1 VHMVVM
7 IPPKVA
13 VSELMG
19 RLKGQTSMKLF
30 NKFRDLKGKPYW
42 GNHFEAKGYC
52 VDTVGLDAEM
62 MRKYVKYR
70 EAKERQMEQLDL
82 GV

>member
-1 VHMVVM
+1 MVVM
-7 IPPKVA
+7 IPRKVA

-42 GNHFEAKGYC
+42 SNHFEAKGYC
-52 VDTVGLDAEM
+52 VDTVGLDAEI

-70 EAKERQMEQLDL
+70 EAKER
-82 GV
+82 

>member
-1 VHMVVM
+1 
-7 IPPKVA
+7 
-13 VSELMG
+13 
-19 RLKGQTSMKLF
+19 LKGQTSMKLF

-52 VDTVGLDAEM
+52 VDTVGLDAEI

-70 EAKERQMEQLDL
+70 EAKER
-82 GV
+82 

>member
-30 NKFRDLKGKPYW
+30 NKKFRDLKGKPYW
-42 GNHFEAKGYC
+42 GKHFEAKGYC
-52 VDTVGLDAEM
+52 VDT
-62 MRKYVKYR
+62 
-70 EAKERQMEQLDL
+70 
-82 GV
+82 